1 MKSYHKI
8 MLTSAVKISIQVLPG
23 DLLPP
28 RVSKKPEGSSFAF
41 SMLDSAE
48 RTSSAA
54 TFLVL
59 AASFNTF
66 TLSSTS

>member
-1 MKSYHKI
+1 MKSYQKI
-8 MLTSAVKISIQVLPG
+8 MLTSAVKTSIQVLPG

-41 SMLDSAE
+41 SMIDSAE

>member
-1 MKSYHKI
+1 

-23 DLLPP
+23 DSFPP
-28 RVSKKPEGSSFAF
+28 RVSKKAEGSTFAF
-41 SMLDSAE
+41 SMIDSAE
-48 RTSSAA
+48 RISSAA